1 MAVHA
6 KPGSRVGGV
15 VAVADVVEVAVD
27 APAREG
33 EANDALL
40 QLLAAALGVKAR
52 DLSLVSGHKSRDKV
66 VRCPLPA
73 GEALQRLQAGL
84 A

>member
-6 KPGSRVGGV
+6 KPGSKCGGI
-15 VAVADVVEVAVD
+15 VAVADVVEVAAD

-40 QLLAAALGVKAR
+40 HLLAASLGLKAR
-52 DLSLVSGHKSRDKV
+52 DLSLVSGHKGRDKV

-73 GEALQRLQAGL
+73 DEALRRLHAAL